1 MEEREIDLFDLIAD
15 ILAHWRSVLIA
26 MLVGAVL
33 LGAFGY
39 VKSYKEFQ
47 NTQNEQVTVS
57 NTNDTT
63 REEKIKRMKESLG
76 DDLLAGVDSVIV
88 WENKY
93 DLKEI
98 YYKNSLYMQ
107 LDPLHVV
114 QKELVYQIQ
123 VEDNSAGSKFGIV
136 YGNVIKNVGLY
147 DWIEQQTRMD
157 AAYVGELIS
166 ADAQSGM
173 GVADDEKQILL
184 SDSNCVKIVIMQK
197 DEESCEKLADAVKEY
212 LAMQQ
217 ENLSQEIGN
226 HELILLS
233 ETMGTVSNTEVLDKQ
248 TSYRDEIS
256 SLKESIAKAY
266 KKNYMVPEANVRV
279 EINEKTGKIRLFE
292 IRTVVDDLED
302 EDLEVSL
309 DEAHDINPN
318 YQVGDIVETE
328 ADVDHIGRLAAIQT
342 KQLFRQKI
350 RETEKETL
358 YNEFADKKDDIIT
371 GIVDRVEPKFAII
384 NIGKTGAFLGLNQQ
398 IPGETLHEG
407 QHVKVYVSDVDRGT
421 KGTHIVV
428 SRTEPQFVRRL
439 FELEVP
445 EVYDGTVEIKSVSRE
460 PGERSKIAVYTAVEG
475 LDPIGS
481 CVGPKGSRVKNVVDE
496 LHGEMIDIVEWS
508 SDPVVYISH
517 ALSPSDVL
525 TVSVDEEKHSALVIV
540 PDDQLSLAIGK
551 RGQNARLAVR
561 LTGWKIDIKSLS
573 EATELGLMEQIQQ
586 KEELPVDETFQDE
599 FAQEMLDKQE
609 EKETVVEEKENTEN
623 EVEEVTSE
631 SDVEDY
637 EDFDDYEDDEYSKYD
652 EDIDYDEY
660 DKYYDED

>member
-1 MEEREIDLFDLIAD
+1 MA
-15 ILAHWRSVLIA
+15 
-26 MLVGAVL
+26 
-33 LGAFGY
+33 
-39 VKSYKEFQ
+39 
-47 NTQNEQVTVS
+47 S
-57 NTNDTT
+57 NRKFMSALNALC
-63 REEKIKRMKESLG
+63 EEK
-76 DDLLAGVDSVIV
+76 
-88 WENKY
+88 
-93 DLKEI
+93 
-98 YYKNSLYMQ
+98 
-107 LDPLHVV
+107 
-114 QKELVYQIQ
+114 
-123 VEDNSAGSKFGIV
+123 GI
-136 YGNVIKNVGLY
+136 
-147 DWIEQQTRMD
+147 
-157 AAYVGELIS
+157 
-166 ADAQSGM
+166 
-173 GVADDEKQILL
+173 EKDVFLE
-184 SDSNCVKIVIMQK
+184 M
-197 DEESCEKLADAVKEY
+197 
-212 LAMQQ
+212 
-217 ENLSQEIGN
+217 
-226 HELILLS
+226 
-233 ETMGTVSNTEVLDKQ
+233 
-248 TSYRDEIS
+248 
-256 SLKESIAKAY
+256 LKESIAKAY

-445 EVYDGTVEIKSVSRE
+445 EVFDGTVE
-460 PGERSKIAVYTAVEG
+460 IAVYTAVEG

-599 FAQEMLDKQE
+599 FAQEMLDNQE
-609 EKETVVEEKENTEN
+609 EKETVVEEKENIEN

>member
-1 MEEREIDLFDLIAD
+1 MA
-15 ILAHWRSVLIA
+15 
-26 MLVGAVL
+26 
-33 LGAFGY
+33 
-39 VKSYKEFQ
+39 
-47 NTQNEQVTVS
+47 S
-57 NTNDTT
+57 NRKFMSALNALC
-63 REEKIKRMKESLG
+63 EEK
-76 DDLLAGVDSVIV
+76 
-88 WENKY
+88 
-93 DLKEI
+93 
-98 YYKNSLYMQ
+98 
-107 LDPLHVV
+107 
-114 QKELVYQIQ
+114 
-123 VEDNSAGSKFGIV
+123 GI
-136 YGNVIKNVGLY
+136 
-147 DWIEQQTRMD
+147 
-157 AAYVGELIS
+157 
-166 ADAQSGM
+166 
-173 GVADDEKQILL
+173 EKDVFLE
-184 SDSNCVKIVIMQK
+184 M
-197 DEESCEKLADAVKEY
+197 
-212 LAMQQ
+212 
-217 ENLSQEIGN
+217 
-226 HELILLS
+226 
-233 ETMGTVSNTEVLDKQ
+233 
-248 TSYRDEIS
+248 
-256 SLKESIAKAY
+256 LKESIAKAY

-428 SRTEPQFVRRL
+428 SRL

-599 FAQEMLDKQE
+599 FAQEMLDNQE
-609 EKETVVEEKENTEN
+609 EKETVVEEKENIEN

>member
-1 MEEREIDLFDLIAD
+1 MA
-15 ILAHWRSVLIA
+15 
-26 MLVGAVL
+26 
-33 LGAFGY
+33 
-39 VKSYKEFQ
+39 
-47 NTQNEQVTVS
+47 S
-57 NTNDTT
+57 NRKFMSALNALC
-63 REEKIKRMKESLG
+63 EEK
-76 DDLLAGVDSVIV
+76 
-88 WENKY
+88 
-93 DLKEI
+93 
-98 YYKNSLYMQ
+98 
-107 LDPLHVV
+107 
-114 QKELVYQIQ
+114 
-123 VEDNSAGSKFGIV
+123 GI
-136 YGNVIKNVGLY
+136 
-147 DWIEQQTRMD
+147 
-157 AAYVGELIS
+157 
-166 ADAQSGM
+166 
-173 GVADDEKQILL
+173 EKDVFLE
-184 SDSNCVKIVIMQK
+184 M
-197 DEESCEKLADAVKEY
+197 
-212 LAMQQ
+212 
-217 ENLSQEIGN
+217 
-226 HELILLS
+226 
-233 ETMGTVSNTEVLDKQ
+233 
-248 TSYRDEIS
+248 
-256 SLKESIAKAY
+256 LKESIAKAY

-318 YQVGDIVETE
+318 YQVGD
-328 ADVDHIGRLAAIQT
+328 DVDHIGRLAAIQT

-599 FAQEMLDKQE
+599 FAQEMLDNQE
-609 EKETVVEEKENTEN
+609 EKETIVEEKENIEN
-623 EVEEVTSE
+623 EVEEVASE